1 VRCRYKY
8 SYLLTYLPLVMH
20 PNKMMMKALPE
31 VSVNKQALVEWIF
44 YDDGLDFSTVLLP
57 TL

>member
-1 VRCRYKY
+1 
-8 SYLLTYLPLVMH
+8 MH